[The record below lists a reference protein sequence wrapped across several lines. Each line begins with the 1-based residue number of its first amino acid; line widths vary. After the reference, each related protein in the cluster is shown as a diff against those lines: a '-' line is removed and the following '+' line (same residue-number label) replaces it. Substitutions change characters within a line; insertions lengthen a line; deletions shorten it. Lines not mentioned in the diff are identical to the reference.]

1 MKNNSA
7 IQIKIDAAMSSIDNI
22 EAAVPF
28 SHFYA
33 KVLAK
38 INNTASTVWETW
50 STFFL
55 RPTIAFA
62 TICFI
67 LVVNAFVLYA
77 KYDNGGS
84 SSDKTEFG
92 LSDEYNE
99 GVIALYDFE
108 NEKP

>member
-1 MKNNSA
+1 MKNNLA
-7 IQIKIDAAMSSIDNI
+7 IQDKIDAAINSINNI
-22 EAAVPF
+22 EAAAP
-28 SHFYA
+28 SPHFYA

-38 INNTASTVWETW
+38 INNTTSTVWERW

-55 RPTIAFA
+55 RPAIAFA

-67 LVVNAFVLYA
+67 LVINAFVLYS
-77 KYDNGGS
+77 KYDNQSS
-84 SSDKTEFG
+84 SSDKTGFA

-99 GVIALYDFE
+99 SVIALYDLE

>member
-22 EAAVPF
+22 EAAVPS

-55 RPTIAFA
+55 RPAIAFA

-67 LVVNAFVLYA
+67 LVVNAFVLYV
-77 KYDNGGS
+77 KYDNDGS
-84 SSDKTEFG
+84 SSDKTEFAV
-92 LSDEYNE
+92 SDEYNE
-99 GVIALYDFE
+99 GVIALYDLE